1 MIGKQRS
8 FQGPEMSRTRAL
20 IKAMGYTDEE
30 LARPRIGVANTWAET
45 SPGHYH
51 LKTLAEAV
59 KAGIWQAGGTP
70 FEFSSFAQCP
80 VWASDPGIRYDLPT
94 RDIIAAAVEACTEL
108 HLFDGLVL
116 ISSCDKNVPAHL
128 IAAARLDIPS
138 ILLPGGPMRTGT
150 FKGRPAIITDLD
162 AETWKHAAG
171 KGEMDPQEMLEFEEN
186 ACPGCGA
193 CQLLGTANT
202 MQCMAEALGMALP
215 LTSTAPADSGQ
226 RLRLAKRTGI
236 RAVEL
241 VKQGLKPSQIMT
253 VGAVEN
259 AIHVLH
265 AIAGSTNAVVH
276 LLALFEELDLERPV
290 GVDTFEALSRDTPFI
305 ADVKPGGQYPMD
317 VFHEAG
323 GIPAVMNQIAAD
335 YEPTKRGGRQRL
347 DLDVPT
353 VGYASLREQLAAY
366 PVRDEEVVHPLTQPV
381 FETGIVVLRGN
392 LANSSVTR
400 PMVMRGERSV
410 FRGPAKVFD
419 SLEEAV
425 EGIVQGKLVKGD
437 VLVLRYEG
445 PRGGPGLTDIFS
457 LMGHLGGYG
466 LGADCAVVTDGKAS
480 GFCEGL
486 YVVQVSPEAYLGGPL
501 ALLRDGD
508 AIEIDIPNGRLNA
521 DLSPEEMEQRR
532 KAWVPP
538 EPRFKRGFLTV
549 YHHLA
554 LPAERGG
561 GLSVRL

>member
-30 LARPRIGVANTWAET
+30 LARPHIGVANSWAET

-51 LKTLAEAV
+51 LKSLAEAV

-138 ILLPGGPMRTGT
+138 IVLPGGPMRTGS
-150 FKGRPAIITDLD
+150 FKGQPAIITDLD
-162 AETWKHAAG
+162 AETWKHAVG

-215 LTSTAPADSGQ
+215 LASTALADSGQ
-226 RLRLAKRTGI
+226 RLRLGKRTGI

-241 VKQGLKPSQIMT
+241 VKRGLRPSQIMT
-253 VGAVEN
+253 VGAVSN
-259 AIHVLH
+259 AIRVLH

-276 LLALFEELDLERPV
+276 LLALIEELDLERPV
-290 GVDTFEALSRDTPFI
+290 GVDTFEELSRDTPFI

-323 GIPAVMNQIAAD
+323 GIPAVMKQIAS
-335 YEPTKRGGRQRL
+335 RL
-347 DLDVPT
+347 NLDVPT
-353 VGYASLREQLAAY
+353 VGYDSLREQLEAY
-366 PVRDEEVVHPLTQPV
+366 PVRDEEVVHPLTKPIH
-381 FETGIVVLRGN
+381 ETGIVVLRGN
-392 LANSSVTR
+392 LADSSVSR
-400 PMVMRGERSV
+400 PMVAEKKSDV

-419 SLEEAV
+419 SLEQAV
-425 EGIVQGKLVKGD
+425 EGIVQGALKSGE

-486 YVVQVSPEAYLGGPL
+486 YVVQVSPEAFLGGPL
-501 ALLRDGD
+501 ALVQDGD
-508 AIEIDIPNGRLNA
+508 VIEIDIPNGRLNA
-521 DLSPEEMEQRR
+521 DVSPEEMERR
-532 KAWVPP
+532 REAWVRP

-549 YHHLA
+549 YHRLA

-561 GLSVRL
+561 GIDLRI

>member
-30 LARPRIGVANTWAET
+30 LARPHIGVANSWAET

-51 LKTLAEAV
+51 LKSLAEAV

-138 ILLPGGPMRTGT
+138 IVLPGGPMRTGS
-150 FKGRPAIITDLD
+150 FKGQPAIITDLD
-162 AETWKHAAG
+162 AETWKHAVG

-215 LTSTAPADSGQ
+215 LASTALADSGQ
-226 RLRLAKRTGI
+226 RLRLGKRTGI

-241 VKQGLKPSQIMT
+241 VKRGLRPSQIMT
-253 VGAVEN
+253 VGAVSN
-259 AIHVLH
+259 AIRVLH

-276 LLALFEELDLERPV
+276 LLALIEELDLERPV
-290 GVDTFEALSRDTPFI
+290 GVDTFEELSRDTPFI

-323 GIPAVMNQIAAD
+323 GIPAVMKQIAS
-335 YEPTKRGGRQRL
+335 RL
-347 DLDVPT
+347 NLDVLT
-353 VGYASLREQLAAY
+353 VGYDSLREQLAAY
-366 PVRDEEVVHPLTQPV
+366 PVRDEEVVHPLTKPV
-381 FETGIVVLRGN
+381 HETGIVVLRGN
-392 LANSSVTR
+392 LADSSVTR
-400 PMVMRGERSV
+400 PMVMKGEHSV
-410 FRGPAKVFD
+410 FRGPASVFD
-419 SLEEAV
+419 SLEEAIK
-425 EGIVQGKLVKGD
+425 GIKDGKLQKGE

-445 PRGGPGLTDIFS
+445 PRGGPGLTDIFA

-486 YVVQVSPEAYLGGPL
+486 YVVQVSPEAFLGGPL
-501 ALLRDGD
+501 ALVQDGD

-521 DLSPEEMEQRR
+521 DVSPEEMERR
-532 KAWVPP
+532 REAWVRP

-561 GLSVRL
+561 GIDLRI